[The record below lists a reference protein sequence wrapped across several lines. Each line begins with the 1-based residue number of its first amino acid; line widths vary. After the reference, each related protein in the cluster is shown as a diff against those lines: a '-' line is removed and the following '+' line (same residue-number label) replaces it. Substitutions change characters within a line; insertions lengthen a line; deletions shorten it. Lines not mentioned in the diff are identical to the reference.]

1 MKKSIPVVATLAA
14 IVVGTAATST
24 ALASSASTA
33 TAGRNSKL
41 SGALVIAWNQELL
54 KIVQTPGAQPATVH
68 QTRSYAMLHAAIDD
82 AIVSITGDASPLLVS
97 VRAPRGARPDAA
109 AIEAGRATLTAL
121 YPGFKG
127 ELAQLADG
135 ELATISN
142 GADKQHV
149 IQVGDDTAARILQL
163 RANDGSAVIP
173 PPFTPGTQPGNYRP
187 TPPNFPTPVF
197 TTWGKVTPFVLK
209 NGSQFRPGA
218 PPALTGAAYA
228 QALNEVKSLGQNSS
242 TTRTADQT
250 VIGKFWAP
258 PIWNTWNVIAENAAL
273 AHHTNLERT
282 ARLFAILN
290 LSSSPFTV
298 GKQKLRERMK
308 AFGRLYTFLSQV
320 VPGHQRSLRPYG
332 YDYFTFVLI
341 GSAASTFFSVG
352 LSSFAGTLSREQAT
366 GTLEALLVTPH
377 DARLLLASGAIW
389 SFALAALQTA
399 VYLAAGTLFLHA
411 HIATAGLGLVAAM
424 TLLALA
430 SFSGLGLLAAATLI
444 QTKRGG
450 TLIGFAASAFVS
462 RSG

>member
-1 MKKSIPVVATLAA
+1 MKKSIPVVATIAA

-33 TAGRNSKL
+33 TAGRNSKI

-82 AIVSITGDASPLLVS
+82 AIVSITHNASPLLVS

-135 ELATISN
+135 QLATISN
-142 GADKQHV
+142 GADKQHG
-149 IQVGDDTAARILQL
+149 IQVGDDIAARILQL
-163 RANDGSAVIP
+163 RANDASAVVP

-218 PPALTGAAYA
+218 PPALTSAAYA
-228 QALNEVKSLGQNSS
+228 QALNEVKSLGQNTS
-242 TTRTADQT
+242 TTRTAEQT

-290 LSSSPFTV
+290 LSFADSTIAMYD
-298 GKQKLRERMK
+298 GKYHYQLWRPIT
-308 AFGRLYTFLSQV
+308 AIRLADTDGN
-320 VPGHQRSLRPYG
+320 P
-332 YDYFTFVLI
+332 
-341 GSAASTFFSVG
+341 
-352 LSSFAGTLSREQAT
+352 AT
-366 GTLEALLVTPH
+366 
-377 DARLLLASGAIW
+377 
-389 SFALAALQTA
+389 
-399 VYLAAGTLFLHA
+399 
-411 HIATAGLGLVAAM
+411 IANPTW
-424 TLLALA
+424 LALA
-430 SFSGLGLLAAATLI
+430 PTAADPSYPGAHSTISAAGATVLTAIFGNDDHIVVTLSGVSKTFGSYDAVATEAGLSRI
-444 QTKRGG
+444 
-450 TLIGFAASAFVS
+450 FAGQHT
-462 RSG
+462 RIDH

>member
-33 TAGRNSKL
+33 TASRNSKL

-82 AIVSITGDASPLLVS
+82 AIVSITHDASPLLVS

-135 ELATISN
+135 QLATIPN
-142 GADKQHV
+142 GADKQHGT
-149 IQVGDDTAARILQL
+149 QVGDDIAARILQL
-163 RANDGSAVIP
+163 RANDGSAVVP

-218 PPALTGAAYA
+218 PPALTSAAYA
-228 QALNEVKSLGQNSS
+228 QALNEVKSLGQNTS
-242 TTRTADQT
+242 TARTADQT

-282 ARLFAILN
+282 AQLFAVLN
-290 LSSSPFTV
+290 LSFADSTIAMYDGKYHYQLWRPITAIRLADADGNPATIADPNWTALANTAADPSYPGAHSTISAAGATVLGAVFGNRDRIQVTSSALPGTV
-298 GKQKLRERMK
+298 R
-308 AFGRLYTFLSQV
+308 TFNSYSDVATEAGLSRIFAGQHFRFDHV
-320 VPGHQRSLRPYG
+320 EGLELGHDVAQ
-332 YDYFTFVLI
+332 FVLRH
-341 GSAASTFFSVG
+341 SHQ
-352 LSSFAGTLSREQAT
+352 E
-366 GTLEALLVTPH
+366 
-377 DARLLLASGAIW
+377 D
-389 SFALAALQTA
+389 
-399 VYLAAGTLFLHA
+399 
-411 HIATAGLGLVAAM
+411 
-424 TLLALA
+424 
-430 SFSGLGLLAAATLI
+430 
-444 QTKRGG
+444 
-450 TLIGFAASAFVS
+450 
-462 RSG
+462 

>member
-24 ALASSASTA
+24 ALASSVSTA

-82 AIVSITGDASPLLVS
+82 AIVSISHDASPLLVS

-127 ELAQLADG
+127 ELAQLADAQ
-135 ELATISN
+135 LATIPN
-142 GADKQHV
+142 GADKQHG
-149 IQVGDDTAARILQL
+149 IQVGDAIAAKILQL
-163 RANDGSAVIP
+163 RANDGSATVP

-197 TTWGKVTPFVLK
+197 TNWGQVTPFVLK
-209 NGSQFRPGA
+209 SGSQFRPEA
-218 PPALTGAAYA
+218 PPALTSAAYA

-282 ARLFAILN
+282 ARLFAVLN
-290 LSSSPFTV
+290 LSFADSTIAMYDGKYHYQLWRPITAIRLADTDGNPATIADPNWTALANTAADPSYPGAHSTISAAGATVLAAVFGNRDRIQVTSSALPGTV
-298 GKQKLRERMK
+298 R
-308 AFGRLYTFLSQV
+308 TFNSYSDVAMEAGLSRIFAGQHFRFDHV
-320 VPGHQRSLRPYG
+320 EGLELGHDVAQ
-332 YDYFTFVLI
+332 FVLHR
-341 GSAASTFFSVG
+341 THQ
-352 LSSFAGTLSREQAT
+352 E
-366 GTLEALLVTPH
+366 
-377 DARLLLASGAIW
+377 D
-389 SFALAALQTA
+389 
-399 VYLAAGTLFLHA
+399 
-411 HIATAGLGLVAAM
+411 
-424 TLLALA
+424 
-430 SFSGLGLLAAATLI
+430 
-444 QTKRGG
+444 
-450 TLIGFAASAFVS
+450 
-462 RSG
+462 